1 MADSTAVEKAA
12 PAQVPDL
19 VRTPALEITAEDVAL
34 PRIYL
39 GQYMTE
45 AVKHKLVDFGDVFT
59 ASGPDDPDPQVLWK
73 LNSKDEGV
81 LFHVLALKKG
91 KSFSDGGE
99 LQLYDYDDPSAPAEA
114 WITYNYTVAL
124 PEVDEEVPYKLLLTR
139 TGRNTAK
146 QINTVLK
153 KNEGRGPAW
162 ATGFR
167 LTAVQRE
174 NAKGEFVVPRIAV
187 VNEPPIEAVKSA
199 ETLALMIA
207 GSTAEYHST
216 GEEPAI

>member
-1 MADSTAVEKAA
+1 MSSNAVEKAA
-12 PAQVPDL
+12 PAQVPAL

-45 AVKHKLVDFGDVFT
+45 AVKNQLVKPGCIFA
-59 ASGPDDPDPQVLWK
+59 ASGPDDPDPLVLWK
-73 LNSKDEGV
+73 PEDKEGV

-99 LQLYDYDDPSAPAEA
+99 LQLYDYNDPSAPAEA
-114 WITYNYTVAL
+114 WITYNYTLAL
-124 PEVDEEVPYKLLLTR
+124 PSVDEEVPYKLLLTR

-162 ATGFR
+162 ATAFR

-174 NAKGEFVVPRIAV
+174 NAKGEFFVPRVAV
-187 VNEPPIEAVKSA
+187 VNEPDKQSVEAA
-199 ETLALMIA
+199 ERLAIMIA
-207 GSTAEYHST
+207 GARADFDSTR
-216 GEEPAI
+216 EEPEI